1 MDARYRMKLWI
12 KNAMIMLGF
21 AIVPLFA
28 LGITTYYCF
37 SAAYE
42 RMIMDTLQSSALD
55 TRNAVQFFLDDLV
68 SQIFTIAE
76 TYSLDH
82 LNNEAG
88 LGYILSGLKC
98 ASRSFSA
105 IEVVDGGGNRI
116 EYVGPRDDTLEA
128 PGNSNGDWYRETLS
142 SGVYISD
149 VFTDHRNVRR
159 FFIAVALPGDSHRV
173 LRALLEAEQIDELVS
188 KAQTGRNGHAFII
201 NKSNRLQTAPSTGNS
216 NFQLPGS
223 AISSLPTGT
232 QVSRIRYE
240 GKDSFVAVTN
250 LQNPGW
256 GLVVTEDYRQ
266 QMAPLLSARY
276 AEGLIVAGGIL
287 LILGGTI
294 LTVRSVTRHSERFA
308 LRGALRNDSGTQ
320 SGKMVAL
327 GRMAAGIA
335 HEVNN
340 PLAIIGGMAGWMK
353 DLLDEKDVRVSRN
366 FETYRECITK
376 IEGEVKRC
384 KTVTHRLLRF
394 GRGITPDR
402 GAIDVNHLLAEVV
415 SLLESEAYFRGISIH
430 TTYGDGLPRIN
441 TDSTKLQQVF
451 FDVLD
456 EFIDVVGKSGSID
469 VNTSYAV
476 DANELRICIAGIT
489 SGSPAT
495 ESEAGMDDPV
505 GVEPSQRRSVA
516 EIPSSH
522 SILGKLGGRITVT
535 EPAVGHTIY
544 TISLPARAAS
554 DSAIAGEQLP
564 RG

>member
-1 MDARYRMKLWI
+1 MDTRYRMKLWI

-28 LGITTYYCF
+28 LGITTYYCV

-42 RMIMDTLQSSALD
+42 KIIMDTLQTSVLD
-55 TRNAVQFFLDDLV
+55 TRNAVQLFLDDAV

-88 LGYILSGLKC
+88 LGYILSGLRS
-98 ASRSFSA
+98 ASRCFSA
-105 IEVVDGGGNRI
+105 IEVVDSRGNRI
-116 EYVGPRDDTLEA
+116 EYAGPRDDTLEA
-128 PGNSNGDWYRETLS
+128 LGNANGDWYRETLS

-149 VFTDHRNVRR
+149 VFTDHRNIRR
-159 FFIAVALPGDSHRV
+159 FFIAVVLPGDSHRV
-173 LRALLEAEQIDELVS
+173 LRALLEAEQIDELVN
-188 KAQTGRNGHAFII
+188 KAKTGRKGHAFIV
-201 NKSNRLQTAPSTGNS
+201 NKSNRLQTAPSTGDS
-216 NFQLPGS
+216 DFQLPDS
-223 AISSLPTGT
+223 PIFSLPTGT
-232 QVSRIRYE
+232 QVARMRFE
-240 GKDSFVAVTN
+240 GKDSFGAVTH
-250 LQNPGW
+250 LQNPDW
-256 GLVVTEDYRQ
+256 VLVLTEDYRQ

-276 AEGLIVAGGIL
+276 AGGLIVAGGIL

-294 LTVRSVTRHSERFA
+294 VTVRFVTGHSERSA
-308 LRGALRNDSGTQ
+308 LRGAFRNESGTQ

-384 KTVTHRLLRF
+384 KMVTHRLLSF

-415 SLLESEAYFRGISIH
+415 SLLESEAYFRGIAMH
-430 TTYGDGLPRIN
+430 TTYGEGLPRIK

-469 VNTSYAV
+469 LNTSHAA
-476 DANELRICIAGIT
+476 DANELRIGIAGI
-489 SGSPAT
+489 SSASPST
-495 ESEAGMDDPV
+495 ESGVAIDGPVSVEA
-505 GVEPSQRRSVA
+505 SQNRSAA
-516 EIPSSH
+516 EIPASH
-522 SILGKLGGRITVT
+522 NILGKLGGRITVT
-535 EPAVGHTIY
+535 EPDVGHTIY
-544 TISLPARAAS
+544 TISLPAPAAS
-554 DSAIAGEQLP
+554 DPTIAGEQLP